1 MINMSELSSH
11 TEVHLGR
18 QGRLV
23 IPAPLRRSLGF
34 EVGDTLIAH
43 NEEGRLVLEKQE
55 TIKQRLK
62 ARFSQLPKSLSLAD
76 ELIAERREEAKKE
89 AHE

>member
-1 MINMSELSSH
+1 MSELPPYA
-11 TEVHLGR
+11 EVHLGR

-34 EVGDTLIAH
+34 EEGDTLIARSD
-43 NEEGRLVLEKQE
+43 EGRLVLEKQE

-62 ARFSQLPKSLSLAD
+62 ARFSHLPKNRSLAD
-76 ELIAERREEAKKE
+76 ELIAERREEAKREK
-89 AHE
+89 